1 MPYLMSD
8 NVLVVNGDTPLIT
21 PETLL
26 KFIDIFK
33 TMKSI
38 WRFFLFILKESI
50 LMEEFLEI
58 IREM

>member
-1 MPYLMSD
+1 MSD